1 MADVTVTVARVEDQP
16 TIANMM
22 QLYIHDFSE
31 QWMDL
36 PRGELGDKG
45 IFPEYPLDA
54 FWRDAVEKVQGFD
67 DASG

>member
-1 MADVTVTVARVEDQP
+1 MAEVTVTVARVEDRP
-16 TIANMM
+16 AITNMM

-45 IFPEYPLDA
+45 FLRNIRSMP
-54 FWRDAVEKVQGFD
+54 
-67 DASG
+67 SGAMR